1 MLAILISLDKQYM
14 GLTGKRVGLRRG
26 KRFLR
31 LLQVDLEKNNG
42 CGLLEARPSPLTNNF
57 RKKSEEPI

>member
-26 KRFLR
+26 RRFLR
-31 LLQVDLEKNNG
+31 LLQVDLEKKQWMWASRG
-42 CGLLEARPSPLTNNF
+42 SSSPLTNNF

>member
-42 CGLLEARPSPLTNNF
+42 CGLLEARPSP
-57 RKKSEEPI
+57 